1 MPALGDL
8 EVQVMRRIWARREP
22 VTVRDVLGDL
32 QRVRNIAYTTVM
44 TVMGNLEKKGWL
56 RRHAEGRAY
65 TYEPLVSAEDY
76 SAGLM
81 RQALEASTDRPAPGP
96 DPSHHLDF
104 QVSKC
109 WHATSRHQAAMQ
121 IVDRISGLAP
131 GLPPANYLASTMHI
145 VSIRRQRWRLNGVCQ

>member
-32 QRVRNIAYTTVM
+32 QLERPIAYTTVM
-44 TVMGNLEKKGWL
+44 TVMGNLQRKGWL

-65 TYEPLVSAEDY
+65 RYEPLVSAEEY

-81 RQALEASTDRPAPGP
+81 RQALAASTDRPAVLMHFFEELSAEEAGALEEAYRRMTGQRRAAGRA
-96 DPSHHLDF
+96 SHGGA
-104 QVSKC
+104 Q
-109 WHATSRHQAAMQ
+109 
-121 IVDRISGLAP
+121 
-131 GLPPANYLASTMHI
+131 
-145 VSIRRQRWRLNGVCQ
+145 